1 MGARERESC
10 VPAGANVPSPPIVLR
25 GKQMSFGSIVALV
38 TPMNAA
44 GEIDGTS
51 FARLVEFHLEAGTEA
66 FVIAGTTGESATLV
80 RDEHI
85 DLIERA
91 CELVDGR
98 VPIIAGTGSNSTAQ
112 TIDLSRAV
120 DRLPVAGFLLVTPYY
135 NKPTQEGMYR
145 HFCTVS
151 DAVQRPV
158 ILYNV
163 PSRTGV
169 DLTPDTVARLAGH
182 GNISGIKEATGE
194 LGRVAVLRRRCGSAF
209 VLLSGDDVTACEFM
223 LRGGDGVISV
233 TANVAP
239 AKMRALCDAARAGQR
254 LEAERI
260 DAELGVLH
268 RAMFVESNPI
278 PVKWAVEQL
287 GLSADGIRLP
297 LTGLARAHHRTVR
310 TAMAKAGI
318 GVTGRS

>member
-1 MGARERESC
+1 
-10 VPAGANVPSPPIVLR
+10 
-25 GKQMSFGSIVALV
+25 MSFGSIVALV
-38 TPMNAA
+38 TPMRAA
-44 GEIDGTS
+44 GDVDEPQL
-51 FARLVEFHLEAGTEA
+51 ARLIEFHLEAGTEG
-66 FVIAGTTGESATLV
+66 FVIAGTTGESATLA
-80 RDEHI
+80 RDEHVHV
-85 DLIERA
+85 IERS

-98 VPIIAGTGSNSTAQ
+98 VPVIAGTGSNSTAQ
-112 TIDLSRAV
+112 TLDLSRAV

-145 HFCTVS
+145 HFCAVA
-151 DAVQRPV
+151 DAVSRPV

-169 DLTPDTVARLAGH
+169 DLTSGTVARLARH

-194 LGRVAVLRRRCGSAF
+194 LGRVTQLRRACGKDF
-209 VLLSGDDVTACEFM
+209 VLLSGDDLTACEFM

-239 AKMRALCDAARAGQR
+239 AGMRALCDAARAGER

-260 DAELGVLH
+260 DGALGALH
-268 RAMFVESNPI
+268 RALFVESNPI

-287 GLSADGIRLP
+287 GFPAPGIRLP
-297 LTGLARAHHRTVR
+297 LTRLAREHHSTLRSAM
-310 TAMAKAGI
+310 TAAGI
-318 GVTGRS
+318 EVSRS